1 MLARV
6 MAMIILGYAAIGIL
20 ICLAVAIS
28 TSFVSAMGEFFKSEV
43 GIFSS
48 AALCLLLGTAFLLAA
63 RVAKFQTFFK
73 VLGVLSL
80 LEAPLF
86 LLVPLDFWAR
96 YIDFW
101 LVDNLLLYRTIGI
114 PIGIGMFAFVIVS
127 ALPGRNIS
135 NKQIK

>member
-48 AALCLLLGTAFLLAA
+48 AALCLLLGDSILIGGACCEIPNIFQGFGCTFTSRSTAFSACSI
-63 RVAKFQTFFK
+63 RF
-73 VLGVLSL
+73 LG
-80 LEAPLF
+80 
-86 LLVPLDFWAR
+86 
-96 YIDFW
+96 
-101 LVDNLLLYRTIGI
+101 
-114 PIGIGMFAFVIVS
+114 
-127 ALPGRNIS
+127 
-135 NKQIK
+135 